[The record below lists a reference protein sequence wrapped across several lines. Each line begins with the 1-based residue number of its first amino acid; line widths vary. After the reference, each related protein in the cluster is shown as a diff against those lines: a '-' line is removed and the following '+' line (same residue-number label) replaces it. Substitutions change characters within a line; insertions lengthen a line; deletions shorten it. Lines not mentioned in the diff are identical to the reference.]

1 MHLFERRKRGEN
13 IRQPKREQDQKETKM
28 NTNLPLT
35 QYLIEQTVHVT
46 TGFHT
51 LPEVCLLLT
60 TLQFIFSFQEKE
72 IATMEKLLLRKVRE
86 HTDSKTMNW
95 TSNEA

>member
-1 MHLFERRKRGEN
+1 M
-13 IRQPKREQDQKETKM
+13 
-28 NTNLPLT
+28 
-35 QYLIEQTVHVT
+35 HVT
-46 TGFHT
+46 TGLHT
-51 LPEVCLLLT
+51 VPEVCLLL

-86 HTDSKTMNW
+86 NMDSKTMNW